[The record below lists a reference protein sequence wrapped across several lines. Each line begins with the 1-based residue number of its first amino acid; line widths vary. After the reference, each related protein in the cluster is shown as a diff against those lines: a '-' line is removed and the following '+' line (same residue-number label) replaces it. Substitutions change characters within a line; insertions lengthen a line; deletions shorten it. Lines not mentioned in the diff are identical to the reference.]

1 IGGRLLGADRKRQD
15 TGPGAAGQLVRR
27 RASGGREVPIE
38 SAPAMVRKVSI
49 VVPAFNERERVEEL
63 LRRVAAAPLPGGLER
78 EILVVDDG
86 STDGTRELLRA
97 IAARGE
103 WPLRLFE

>member
-1 IGGRLLGADRKRQD
+1 
-15 TGPGAAGQLVRR
+15 
-27 RASGGREVPIE
+27 
-38 SAPAMVRKVSI
+38 MVRKVSI

-86 STDGTRELLRA
+86 STDGTAEVAGGVSGVTVIRQPQN
-97 IAARGE
+97 GE
-103 WPLRLFE
+103 VVGGHAPDHADDWPGAP